1 MLNKTRGNIAFLTTT
16 ENSTDEELNIF
27 CEKNQY
33 VLNVF
38 TRVESLITAV
48 SSKKYTICLIDGDY
62 PKVFQAVSN
71 GKSIFNVIEKE
82 LMTPIVVLRSEAE
95 DVRRYIDLMALKRVI
110 DKPLDSGSQ
119 LAGFIAEVNVQSKP
133 ETGIFEQD
141 YCGLFIDDFL
151 HIKYFPFD
159 IFCRLSET
167 KTVKVIKAYDEINTP
182 LIQKLKDKG
191 VSRLFLKRD
200 EYKRYLAINAFSQ
213 TKGETS
219 KEKLKWVRGVTEN
232 VLHDV
237 YVDEVNLDNF
247 FAAKQVVETTLD
259 LVVDN
264 EIMFEFI
271 KSLNEM
277 GNDLYKEAI
286 GVSVYSVLIASKMGM
301 NDPKVK
307 FRLSIAGLFSDL
319 GMKHLPPE
327 LVDKSRMLYNYKE
340 QQEYFRH
347 TDLSVQLLKG
357 IDGLPEEI
365 LQIISQHHEN
375 LDGSGFPRRIT
386 KNQIHPLSKIIRVA
400 DEFCF
405 YVLRTKNNHN
415 VLSPLQALEELKK
428 PYNAGK
434 FDSQAIAGLEELLL
448 GKTRKNPLKNV
459 A

>member
-1 MLNKTRGNIAFLTTT
+1 MLNKTRGNIAYLTTT
-16 ENSTDEELNIF
+16 ENCTDEVLNDF
-27 CEKNQY
+27 CEKNQF

-38 TRVESLITAV
+38 TRVETLITAV

-167 KTVKVIKAYDEINTP
+167 KSVKVIKAYDEINTP

-264 EIMFEFI
+264 EIMFELI